1 MLEDVD
7 YLQLITSSQ
16 LLSANPVQIVD
27 RDPGAG
33 TRARDVECQNVFR
46 QKYLCLEGVSG
57 ARPFVRT
64 TCHNRPAGCI
74 SSKNHPTGA
83 SQQLFHKPEPKEALP
98 QGMITE
104 TEERTHQ
111 PSTLKAIIERLPDG
125 IVVVDSDGIIRF
137 ANPAAERLFDRRAD
151 DLVGTSFGFPV
162 VVGETTEIDIVQRG
176 GGGVVYAE
184 LRVVE
189 TEWDDEHVEIVSL
202 RDITDRKQAQ
212 ERAHQLLAERE
223 ARLEAE
229 AASKA
234 KSEFLAI
241 MSHEL
246 RTPLNAVLGYSELME
261 LGISGPINDKMREQ
275 IGRIR
280 MSAIHLLGLVNDIL
294 DLAKVEAGRL
304 QVSSVPCSATGTL
317 TAAIALIQPQAGSR
331 GLDLTVTTSDASSLV
346 YRGDDERVRQILIN
360 LLSNAV
366 KFTDPG
372 GKITVDVEWAKSP
385 DPDTRLQA
393 SRSYLRFSVAD
404 TGAGIPED
412 KLLSI
417 FDPFVQAESGHSRT
431 REGSGLGLTISRRLA
446 RLMGGDLTVKSKVG
460 SGSTFSLWLPAETLV
475 KEVEPASTIAGQSVM
490 PHRELEGIG
499 DVGHALLRQ
508 METTVERIV
517 ERIRR
522 DRDLSVAAG
531 LKFSQVADHLGALLA
546 DIGSA
551 LVVMEEAKGAS
562 SPTLADAVEIQ
573 RLISERHGAQRHRL
587 GWTESDLR
595 REFMVVREELENLVR
610 NASEFGDPLPVEDGT
625 AVIGRFLDQAEYVAV
640 RALQAGRSWAGGGRR
655 EAGSY
660 VRDSAVQIS
669 G

>member
-1 MLEDVD
+1 
-7 YLQLITSSQ
+7 
-16 LLSANPVQIVD
+16 
-27 RDPGAG
+27 
-33 TRARDVECQNVFR
+33 
-46 QKYLCLEGVSG
+46 
-57 ARPFVRT
+57 
-64 TCHNRPAGCI
+64 
-74 SSKNHPTGA
+74 
-83 SQQLFHKPEPKEALP
+83 
-98 QGMITE
+98 MITE

-162 VVGETTEIDIVQRG
+162 VLGETTEIDIVQRG

-304 QVSSVPCSATGTL
+304 QVSSVPCSAMGTL

-346 YRGDDERVRQILIN
+346 YRGDDERVRQILVN

-372 GKITVDVEWAKSP
+372 GKITVAVEWAKSP

-446 RLMGGDLTVKSKVG
+446 RLMGGDLTVRSKVG

-475 KEVEPASTIAGQSVM
+475 KEVEPAQTIAGHSVM
-490 PHRELEGIG
+490 SQREVEGLG
-499 DVGHALLRQ
+499 DVGHAVLRQ

-562 SPTLADAVEIQ
+562 SPTLAD
-573 RLISERHGAQRHRL
+573 
-587 GWTESDLR
+587 
-595 REFMVVREELENLVR
+595 
-610 NASEFGDPLPVEDGT
+610 
-625 AVIGRFLDQAEYVAV
+625 
-640 RALQAGRSWAGGGRR
+640 
-655 EAGSY
+655 
-660 VRDSAVQIS
+660 
-669 G
+669 